1 MTSNGK
7 LFMYIDQ
14 NTVEIEN
21 SVFFLSVMYETRFSR
36 WKEKNDVENKKKTKK
51 NRTMK
56 GQIYGSGDSM
66 YIIISIYLYIYIYNN
81 I

>member
-21 SVFFLSVMYETRFSR
+21 SVFFLSVMYETFGFLA
-36 WKEKNDVENKKKTKK
+36 EKKKTTSRIRRRRRKIV
-51 NRTMK
+51 
-56 GQIYGSGDSM
+56 Q
-66 YIIISIYLYIYIYNN
+66 
-81 I
+81 